1 MKHDV
6 LNKISRVI
14 NYEESERVRLNVYVD
29 QLGDQQEEYLLIG
42 EELILRLD
50 NKIRKI
56 TFDEIKEINVSMCSR
71 LYNPGIV
78 ESNLEKLIIKRWT
91 YGSTLAVGQHLNYY
105 VDLDIIL
112 DDEKIMIE
120 AYSLKNIVSI
130 IEILSS
136 KGITIND
143 PLKIKDILTKGLDDT
158 ALEKYL
164 DNHFHKLA
172 KEYNLDNPRGIIIP

>member
-56 TFDEIKEINVSMCSR
+56 TFDEI
-71 LYNPGIV
+71 
-78 ESNLEKLIIKRWT
+78 
-91 YGSTLAVGQHLNYY
+91 
-105 VDLDIIL
+105 
-112 DDEKIMIE
+112 
-120 AYSLKNIVSI
+120 
-130 IEILSS
+130 
-136 KGITIND
+136 
-143 PLKIKDILTKGLDDT
+143 
-158 ALEKYL
+158 
-164 DNHFHKLA
+164 
-172 KEYNLDNPRGIIIP
+172 

>member
-1 MKHDV
+1 MKRDV

-14 NYEESERVRLNVYVD
+14 NYEESERARLNVYVD

-130 IEILSS
+130 IEIL
-136 KGITIND
+136 
-143 PLKIKDILTKGLDDT
+143 DDT

-164 DNHFHKLA
+164 DNHFPKLA

>member
-1 MKHDV
+1 M
-6 LNKISRVI
+6 
-14 NYEESERVRLNVYVD
+14 
-29 QLGDQQEEYLLIG
+29 
-42 EELILRLD
+42 
-50 NKIRKI
+50 
-56 TFDEIKEINVSMCSR
+56 
-71 LYNPGIV
+71 
-78 ESNLEKLIIKRWT
+78 
-91 YGSTLAVGQHLNYY
+91 
-105 VDLDIIL
+105 DLDIIL

-158 ALEKYL
+158 ALKKYL
-164 DNHFHKLA
+164 DNHFPKLA

>member
-56 TFDEIKEINVSMCSR
+56 TFDESKR
-71 LYNPGIV
+71 LTYRCVHAYIIQ
-78 ESNLEKLIIKRWT
+78 ELWSLI
-91 YGSTLAVGQHLNYY
+91 
-105 VDLDIIL
+105 
-112 DDEKIMIE
+112 
-120 AYSLKNIVSI
+120 LKN
-130 IEILSS
+130 
-136 KGITIND
+136 
-143 PLKIKDILTKGLDDT
+143 
-158 ALEKYL
+158 
-164 DNHFHKLA
+164 
-172 KEYNLDNPRGIIIP
+172 

>member
-1 MKHDV
+1 MKRDV

-78 ESNLEKLIIKRWT
+78 ESNLEKLIIMLILNRLKTHWLISKRE
-91 YGSTLAVGQHLNYY
+91 LHCL
-105 VDLDIIL
+105 I
-112 DDEKIMIE
+112 IMI
-120 AYSLKNIVSI
+120 IQMCFVM
-130 IEILSS
+130 
-136 KGITIND
+136 
-143 PLKIKDILTKGLDDT
+143 
-158 ALEKYL
+158 
-164 DNHFHKLA
+164 FQCQ
-172 KEYNLDNPRGIIIP
+172 

>member
-56 TFDEIKEINVSMCSR
+56 TFDEIK
-71 LYNPGIV
+71 
-78 ESNLEKLIIKRWT
+78 
-91 YGSTLAVGQHLNYY
+91 
-105 VDLDIIL
+105 D
-112 DDEKIMIE
+112 
-120 AYSLKNIVSI
+120 
-130 IEILSS
+130 
-136 KGITIND
+136 
-143 PLKIKDILTKGLDDT
+143 
-158 ALEKYL
+158 
-164 DNHFHKLA
+164 
-172 KEYNLDNPRGIIIP
+172 

>member
-14 NYEESERVRLNVYVD
+14 NYEESERARLNVYVD

-78 ESNLEKLIIKRWT
+78 ESNLEKLIIKR
-91 YGSTLAVGQHLNYY
+91 HL
-105 VDLDIIL
+105 
-112 DDEKIMIE
+112 EK
-120 AYSLKNIVSI
+120 
-130 IEILSS
+130 
-136 KGITIND
+136 KGINKSI
-143 PLKIKDILTKGLDDT
+143 DD
-158 ALEKYL
+158 L
-164 DNHFHKLA
+164 FF
-172 KEYNLDNPRGIIIP
+172 

>member
-78 ESNLEKLIIKRWT
+78 ESNL
-91 YGSTLAVGQHLNYY
+91 STLAVGQHLNYY

-164 DNHFHKLA
+164 DNHFPKLA

>member
-1 MKHDV
+1 
-6 LNKISRVI
+6 
-14 NYEESERVRLNVYVD
+14 
-29 QLGDQQEEYLLIG
+29 
-42 EELILRLD
+42 
-50 NKIRKI
+50 
-56 TFDEIKEINVSMCSR
+56 MCSR

-91 YGSTLAVGQHLNYY
+91 YGSTIAVGQHLNYY

-143 PLKIKDILTKGLDDT
+143 PL
-158 ALEKYL
+158 
-164 DNHFHKLA
+164 
-172 KEYNLDNPRGIIIP
+172 

>member
-56 TFDEIKEINVSMCSR
+56 TFDEIKEINV
-71 LYNPGIV
+71 
-78 ESNLEKLIIKRWT
+78 
-91 YGSTLAVGQHLNYY
+91 
-105 VDLDIIL
+105 
-112 DDEKIMIE
+112 
-120 AYSLKNIVSI
+120 
-130 IEILSS
+130 
-136 KGITIND
+136 
-143 PLKIKDILTKGLDDT
+143 
-158 ALEKYL
+158 
-164 DNHFHKLA
+164 
-172 KEYNLDNPRGIIIP
+172 

>member
-56 TFDEIKEINVSMCSR
+56 TFDESIDVFT
-71 LYNPGIV
+71 
-78 ESNLEKLIIKRWT
+78 LI
-91 YGSTLAVGQHLNYY
+91 
-105 VDLDIIL
+105 
-112 DDEKIMIE
+112 
-120 AYSLKNIVSI
+120 
-130 IEILSS
+130 
-136 KGITIND
+136 
-143 PLKIKDILTKGLDDT
+143 
-158 ALEKYL
+158 
-164 DNHFHKLA
+164 
-172 KEYNLDNPRGIIIP
+172 